1 MQTYEFWVATRSH
14 PTTFLDDFIM
24 AEPVCCAVATMTNPP
39 AFSHSTSENLKYTR
53 RRSTFIGRRRSRNRK
68 RLLLQLMST
77 VLLLSPAVQP
87 YLRSPRRFWCAD
99 RGLHGFWETEVN
111 LNWITMGNQF
121 ADWEE
126 KQYLYH
132 YRVSK
137 ATFLYLCN
145 SYGKYMKK
153 KDTKLRKAVPFAKR
167 FAIVLHWLA
176 HSLSFMQVSALY
188 AVAKSTVISIVHEG
202 VSVLLQR
209 LVPVS
214 IKFPTGSEL
223 DQVITDLE
231 TLCGLPFCAG
241 AIDGT
246 FMEIKKPTEF
256 GDTYYCYKRFNAI
269 IILGCVDA
277 RGIFTYVNA
286 GRPGSVGD
294 AYTYRN
300 SPLYQKLNISQEWL
314 NCTPRQIEGSFVK
327 PYLVVDSAF
336 ALACNMVKCYDS
348 TNLSHR

>member
-1 MQTYEFWVATRSH
+1 
-14 PTTFLDDFIM
+14 
-24 AEPVCCAVATMTNPP
+24 
-39 AFSHSTSENLKYTR
+39 
-53 RRSTFIGRRRSRNRK
+53 
-68 RLLLQLMST
+68 
-77 VLLLSPAVQP
+77 
-87 YLRSPRRFWCAD
+87 
-99 RGLHGFWETEVN
+99 
-111 LNWITMGNQF
+111 
-121 ADWEE
+121 
-126 KQYLYH
+126 
-132 YRVSK
+132 
-137 ATFLYLCN
+137 
-145 SYGKYMKK
+145 MKK

-231 TLCGLPFCAG
+231 SLCGLPFCVG

-256 GDTYYCYKRFNAI
+256 GDTYYCYKHFNAI

-294 AYTYRN
+294 AYVALGPTIPRTNHLFTFYNRH
-300 SPLYQKLNISQEWL
+300 SSIQHTHIYSVLISEQHFSHLTHE
-314 NCTPRQIEGSFVK
+314 SKVK
-327 PYLVVDSAF
+327 
-336 ALACNMVKCYDS
+336 NMHK
-348 TNLSHR
+348 